1 MPTKFKS
8 INKEHGGDKNFKCNL
23 KCSQCTGTTRGGGR
37 CKNRVCQ
44 GVVLCHQHRKSVNLK
59 VKKSGIPRAGKG
71 LFAWEP
77 SNDGVVFKKGDTV
90 GYYRGEL
97 LSKQNVDKRYGKT
110 GNAPYTV
117 ATSRSSV
124 VGNNNKHIDA
134 GCKRGLMSLAN
145 GSRGMSGANARFIDN
160 IRPDKTIAVKAT
172 KNIRHNKEIVVH
184 YGKLYFDSMKK
195 NTNKTK

>member
-1 MPTKFKS
+1 MGDGAVIKLASALWHMAFLNATHIQKHTAKS
-8 INKEHGGDKNFKCNL
+8 P
-23 KCSQCTGTTRGGGR
+23 S
-37 CKNRVCQ
+37 RVE
-44 GVVLCHQHRKSVNLK
+44 V
-59 VKKSGIPRAGKG
+59 
-71 LFAWEP
+71 
-77 SNDGVVFKKGDTV
+77 
-90 GYYRGEL
+90 YY
-97 LSKQNVDKRYGKT
+97 NGKT

-117 ATSRSSV
+117 ATSRSAV

-145 GSRGMSGANARFIDN
+145 GSRGMSGANARFVDN

>member
-1 MPTKFKS
+1 MAFLNATHIQKHTTKKPLS
-8 INKEHGGDKNFKCNL
+8 CRGIL
-23 KCSQCTGTTRGGGR
+23 QC
-37 CKNRVCQ
+37 
-44 GVVLCHQHRKSVNLK
+44 
-59 VKKSGIPRAGKG
+59 
-71 LFAWEP
+71 
-77 SNDGVVFKKGDTV
+77 
-90 GYYRGEL
+90 
-97 LSKQNVDKRYGKT
+97 KT

-172 KNIRHNKEIVVH
+172 KNIRHNKEILVH
-184 YGKLYFDSMKK
+184 YGKHYFDSMKK
-195 NTNKTK
+195 NTNKTR